1 MLSPLIQTS
10 FYKDAKELLE
20 ILESGNITTVFQPII
35 SLKDSS
41 VIGYEAL
48 TRGPIHSQLHNPEML
63 FEAAK
68 IQNKT
73 FQLELLCNI
82 KALEKAADLLGN
94 TLLFINVDPLIF
106 STEHYK
112 NKITKEVF
120 QNSSLTPSR
129 IIFEIT
135 EKSAI
140 DDYNSF
146 KKTIDF
152 YLEKGYQI
160 ALDDTGSGY
169 SGLKTLSETK
179 PNIIKID
186 MDLIRNI
193 NNDTFKQ
200 AILDCFIKLANSSNM
215 KIVAEGIETEEE
227 LITLINLGVHYGQGF
242 FINRPSI
249 TPSDIP
255 NHVKDIIMNCNK
267 FANGHSNTLASNY
280 IGEIVRLD
288 KPVPNSIYC
297 KQVREYLHSSGI
309 TGACIVNKEYPVGLI
324 MKHSLDS
331 ALATQ
336 YGLSVFS
343 KRPISLIMDTNPLI
357 VDYYTPVREVSMMAM
372 SRKAENIYDY
382 IIVTKNNKYLGIV
395 TIQSL
400 LNFTTKLEYNYA
412 RQLNPLTE
420 LPGNSIIENILLDFI
435 NFNRNCCILYFD
447 LDNFKVYNDT
457 YGFENGDKILKFT
470 ASLIQTETKSMFPSK
485 SFVGHIGG
493 DDFVCVIEDTKEN
506 CKILCENITTK
517 FDKGVIDFFNEKDR
531 TLGYI
536 EAIDRKGNKDIFSL
550 TSISISGLNGFL
562 GKFSGPEE
570 VGLYVA
576 TLKKESKKI
585 KGSCYLIKDMLIS

>member
-1 MLSPLIQTS
+1 MLSALIQTS
-10 FYKDAKELLE
+10 FYEGESELSQ
-20 ILESGNITTVFQPII
+20 ILETGNITTVFQPII

-41 VIGYEAL
+41 ILGYEAL
-48 TRGPIHSQLHNPEML
+48 SRGPKHSQLHNPEML
-63 FEAAK
+63 FAAAR

-73 FQLELLCNI
+73 SQLELLCNI
-82 KALEKAADLLGN
+82 KALEKAADQLGDK
-94 TLLFINVDPLIF
+94 LLFINVDPLIF
-106 STEHYK
+106 KNEHYK

-120 QNSSLTPSR
+120 QNKKLTPSR

-140 DDYNSF
+140 DDF
-146 KKTIDF
+146 KQFRKTIDF
-152 YLEKGYQI
+152 YLEKGYKI
-160 ALDDTGSGY
+160 AIDDTGSGY
-169 SGLKTLSETK
+169 SGLKTISETK
-179 PNIIKID
+179 PNYIKID

-200 AILDCFIKLANSSNM
+200 SILECFVKLANSSNM
-215 KIVAEGIETEEE
+215 KIIAEGIETEEE
-227 LITLINLGVHYGQGF
+227 LTTLINLGVHCGQGF
-242 FINRPSI
+242 FINK
-249 TPSDIP
+249 PSDTLLDTP
-255 NHVKDIIMNCNK
+255 NHIKDIVMECNK
-267 FANGHSNTLASNY
+267 FINDRPNSLSSNH

-288 KPVPNSIYC
+288 KPVLNSTHC

-309 TGACIVNKEYPVGLI
+309 TGACIVNNEYPVGLI
-324 MKHSLDS
+324 MKYSLDS

-343 KRPISLIMDTNPLI
+343 KRPISLIMDVNPLI
-357 VDYYTPVREVSMMAM
+357 VDYHTPVREVSMMAM
-372 SRKAENIYDY
+372 SRSAENIYDY
-382 IIVTKNNKYLGIV
+382 IIVTKNNKYFGIV

-412 RQLNPLTE
+412 RQLNPLTG
-420 LPGNSIIENILLDFI
+420 LPGNSIIETTLLDFI

-470 ASLIQTETKSMFPSK
+470 ADLIQTETKSMFPSK

-493 DDFVCVIEDTKEN
+493 DDFVCIIEDSKEN
-506 CKILCENITTK
+506 YKHLCESIITK
-517 FDKGVIDFFNEKDR
+517 FDKGVLDFFNEKDR
-531 TLGYI
+531 SLGYI

-550 TSISISGLNGFL
+550 TSISIAGLNGSL
-562 GKFSGPEE
+562 GNFSSPED

-576 TLKKESKKI
+576 TLKKESKKL
-585 KGSCYLIKDMLIS
+585 KGSCYLIKDILIN